1 MSVTPATYLRKPFE
15 VQAVQVTVANIVDV
29 AHWCKGELTNGQKKN
44 KTVTCIQV
52 KVTNPISDKQTR
64 AFVGDWV
71 LKTKS
76 GWKVYTNTA
85 FVGCFE
91 EKLRVTAA
99 ELLDQEPLF
108 QVARDINN

>member
-15 VQAVQVTVANIVDV
+15 VQAVQVTVENIVDV
-29 AHWCKGELTNGQKKN
+29 AHWCKGEITNGQKKN

-52 KVTNPISDKQTR
+52 QVTNPISDKQTR

-85 FVGCFE
+85 FHGCFE
-91 EKLRVTAA
+91 QRLPVTV
-99 ELLDQEPLF
+99 EDIMQEPLF
-108 QVARDINN
+108 GSP